1 MPILIAHRG
10 NIEGPNPKW
19 ENHPD
24 YIQEALDAGYDVEVD
39 LWRKGYGPMRLGHEG
54 PHHDANRVLRKK
66 GLWLHCK
73 NIYALRT
80 VQYWVEADLNYFFH
94 ENDPCTLTSKG
105 YIWTFPGQELTDNS
119 ICVLPEIQEDI
130 EFRLPVV
137 AGICSDFIGKYREKS
152 DVY

>member
-1 MPILIAHRG
+1 MHLIAHRG

-24 YIQEALDAGYDVEVD
+24 YIQEALDAGYDVEID
-39 LWRKGYGPMRLGHEG
+39 LWRVGYGPMRLGHDG
-54 PHHDANRVLRKK
+54 PQYDLPYKLTHRP

-80 VQYWVEADLNYFFH
+80 VQYWAPSGLNYFFH
-94 ENDPCTLTSKG
+94 ENDPCVITSLG
-105 YIWTFPGQELTDNS
+105 YIWTSPGQELTDNS

-130 EFRLPVV
+130 EHRLPVV
-137 AGICSDFIGKYREKS
+137 AGICSDFIGRYNAKRT
-152 DVY
+152 